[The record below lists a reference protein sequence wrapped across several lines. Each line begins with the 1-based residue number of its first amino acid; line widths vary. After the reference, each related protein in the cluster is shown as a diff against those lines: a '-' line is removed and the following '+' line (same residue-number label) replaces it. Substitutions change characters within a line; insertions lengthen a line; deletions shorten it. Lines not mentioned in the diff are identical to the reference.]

1 MSSFNDRHGRQWI
14 LEFTLGSLA
23 RVKTETGVDLLT
35 FHQPDSPALR
45 AMATDPW
52 KLLEVLVSLLRPQL
66 EQKGVSE
73 EAFGDSLLEEHVQ
86 AAVEALLTGM
96 VDYYPPAKRT
106 ALKTLVDR
114 VLGAVRNVSERA
126 NRELTT
132 VMATTDLDA
141 MQKEIETAISGNSTG
156 SSPASS
162 ESTPAP

>member
-1 MSSFNDRHGRQWI
+1 MSSFQDRLGRHWV

-23 RVKTETGVDLLT
+23 RVKSETGVDLLT

-52 KLLEVLVSLLRPQL
+52 KLLEVLVSMLRPQL
-66 EQKGVSE
+66 NEKQVTE
-73 EAFGDSLLEEHVQ
+73 EDFGNSLLEEHVQ

-114 VLGAVRNVSERA
+114 VLGAVRNVSDRA
-126 NRELTT
+126 NRELTQ

-141 MQKEIETAISGNSTG
+141 MQREMESAISGNSTG

-162 ESTPAP
+162 ASTPAP